1 MGTAP
6 TLNPARLKAAS
17 PLSLAPTDLAM
28 FFLNVGDGD
37 SIVIRFPEE
46 AGVPSFGVIDSYRG
60 AKTVALIRD
69 LSPPAPAAPRI
80 RFVCATHPHLDH
92 ISGLRNVLTTFA
104 GRVDEFWDSGFRFT
118 GTTYRNLIEEVE
130 KQGRLHRLRLLR
142 PTSGFEFFH
151 AGAALSILSP
161 SIALRNRY
169 DTYGVDIN
177 NASIVVRL
185 TYPVGKPSLEYPKTD
200 GPPPAGD
207 AAPNSSTVILG
218 GDAQSDAWGQ
228 VLQEFP
234 HLDPDERQWARAIG
248 AGNGRT
254 PLRCDLFKVSHH
266 CSKRGI
272 NLELIERLGDTGSTF
287 GSTGPPLLVS
297 SCATDADSEYGF
309 PHAVTQGLLREVR
322 DPQAKAGGAHA
333 DDDQL
338 GIHYTSQRLTGAGGG
353 PAGSIAYVMKASG
366 TASLYR
372 MCDEVGDDVSLAGA
386 RRLALRRGGHVAC
399 TVIGEDA
406 SKGNRWTE
414 PRRSAAA
421 RRMTSVAR
429 APSPRPSTTS
439 SAAKAR
445 RARPS
450 SGWRIPIGHMA
461 SRPAV
466 SDGARRNAPRI
477 DQGGS
482 LESGARPD

>member
-1 MGTAP
+1 MPCVPPPTTGRPSTRLGKRDAVGSAP
-6 TLNPARLKAAS
+6 TLNPARLKAVA

-92 ISGLRNVLTTFA
+92 ISGLRNVLKTFA
-104 GRVDEFWDSGFRFT
+104 GRVEEFWDSGFRFT

-130 KQGRLHRLRLLR
+130 KQGLQHRLRLLR

-185 TYPVGKPSLEYPKTD
+185 TYPVGKPSLQYPETD

-218 GDAQSDAWGQ
+218 GDAQSDA
-228 VLQEFP
+228 
-234 HLDPDERQWARAIG
+234 
-248 AGNGRT
+248 
-254 PLRCDLFKVSHH
+254 
-266 CSKRGI
+266 
-272 NLELIERLGDTGSTF
+272 
-287 GSTGPPLLVS
+287 
-297 SCATDADSEYGF
+297 
-309 PHAVTQGLLREVR
+309 
-322 DPQAKAGGAHA
+322 
-333 DDDQL
+333 
-338 GIHYTSQRLTGAGGG
+338 
-353 PAGSIAYVMKASG
+353 
-366 TASLYR
+366 
-372 MCDEVGDDVSLAGA
+372 GA
-386 RRLALRRGGHVAC
+386 RRKRSRAFQDQRSQDELLEEAPGHLLNQIPLAVHRAC
-399 TVIGEDA
+399 VV
-406 SKGNRWTE
+406 RVWPR
-414 PRRSAAA
+414 PRR
-421 RRMTSVAR
+421 
-429 APSPRPSTTS
+429 RPSGWP
-439 SAAKAR
+439 AA
-445 RARPS
+445 S
-450 SGWRIPIGHMA
+450 
-461 SRPAV
+461 
-466 SDGARRNAPRI
+466 
-477 DQGGS
+477 
-482 LESGARPD
+482 

>member
-1 MGTAP
+1 MATRSSFDFRRRP
-6 TLNPARLKAAS
+6 EYRAS
-17 PLSLAPTDLAM
+17 GS
-28 FFLNVGDGD
+28 
-37 SIVIRFPEE
+37 
-46 AGVPSFGVIDSYRG
+46 IDSYRG

-104 GRVDEFWDSGFRFT
+104 GRVEEFWDSGFRFT

-130 KQGRLHRLRLLR
+130 KQGLRHRLRLLR

-161 SIALRNRY
+161 SISLRNRY

-207 AAPNSSTVILG
+207 AAPNSTTVILG

-234 HLDPDERQWARAIG
+234 HLDPDERQWARAI
-248 AGNGRT
+248 AAKNGRT

-287 GSTGPPLLVS
+287 GSTGPPLLIS
-297 SCATDADSEYGF
+297 SARPMRTPSMAFRTPSRRASCARFATRRPRPAESM
-309 PHAVTQGLLREVR
+309 ATM
-322 DPQAKAGGAHA
+322 
-333 DDDQL
+333 
-338 GIHYTSQRLTGAGGG
+338 TSSASTTPRSAS
-353 PAGSIAYVMKASG
+353 PA
-366 TASLYR
+366 
-372 MCDEVGDDVSLAGA
+372 
-386 RRLALRRGGHVAC
+386 
-399 TVIGEDA
+399 
-406 SKGNRWTE
+406 
-414 PRRSAAA
+414 PAAA
-421 RRMTSVAR
+421 RPARSRTS
-429 APSPRPSTTS
+429 
-439 SAAKAR
+439 
-445 RARPS
+445 
-450 SGWRIPIGHMA
+450 
-461 SRPAV
+461 
-466 SDGARRNAPRI
+466 
-477 DQGGS
+477 
-482 LESGARPD
+482 

>member
-60 AKTVALIRD
+60 AKTVALIRE

-151 AGAALSILSP
+151 AGAALSVLSP

-322 DPQAKAGGAHA
+322 DPQAKAGGPHG

-372 MCDEVGDDVSLAGA
+372 MCDEVGEDVSLAGA
-386 RRLALRRGGHVAC
+386 RRLA
-399 TVIGEDA
+399 
-406 SKGNRWTE
+406 
-414 PRRSAAA
+414 
-421 RRMTSVAR
+421 
-429 APSPRPSTTS
+429 
-439 SAAKAR
+439 
-445 RARPS
+445 
-450 SGWRIPIGHMA
+450 
-461 SRPAV
+461 
-466 SDGARRNAPRI
+466 
-477 DQGGS
+477 
-482 LESGARPD
+482 